1 MARAISVKD
10 LRNQIVKICP
20 QGTQIPSLHWNL
32 SSLQYTGILPLKYM
46 IHIQQLHMNHIES
59 HYALLLDDK
68 HRCKIGDPVAAIERG
83 KQVVVTTNE
92 TFAVADMT
100 LPNVA

>member
-1 MARAISVKD
+1 
-10 LRNQIVKICP
+10 
-20 QGTQIPSLHWNL
+20 
-32 SSLQYTGILPLKYM
+32 
-46 IHIQQLHMNHIES
+46 MNHIES

-68 HRCKIGDPVAAIERG
+68 HRCKIGEPGYPVAAIERG

>member
-1 MARAISVKD
+1 LARAISVKD

-46 IHIQQLHMNHIES
+46 IHIRQLHMNHIES